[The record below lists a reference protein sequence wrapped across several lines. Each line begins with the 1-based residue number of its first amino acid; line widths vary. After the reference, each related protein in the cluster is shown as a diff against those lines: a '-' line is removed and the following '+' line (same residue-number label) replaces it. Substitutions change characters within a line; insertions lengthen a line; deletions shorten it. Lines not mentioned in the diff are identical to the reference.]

1 MITTDFEYYCAQ
13 SITEAVDLFKQ
24 LSDSGIRPL
33 FYNGGTEIITLMRI
47 NSFYTHV
54 NAVIDIKRIPECS
67 VLEMDEHDYLVI
79 GASVPLAKIEEN
91 MAFPLLSKNCSRIA
105 DHTSREKI
113 TLGGNVCGHIKYK
126 EAILP
131 LLLTNSTLVIADEK
145 GLHEVF
151 IQDIFDKEI
160 ILEPG
165 SFIVQFKIEKEFLS
179 MPYINKKMTKIDRI
193 GYPLI
198 TVSAIQM
205 KKEIR
210 FAFSGLCETPF
221 YSYEIDDILNNEENS
236 IRKRINA
243 AIKQIPEPILDD
255 IEGSASYRKF
265 VLSNTL
271 EEIMMKLNGGG
282 GNEAIS

>member
-1 MITTDFEYYCAQ
+1 
-13 SITEAVDLFKQ
+13 
-24 LSDSGIRPL
+24 
-33 FYNGGTEIITLMRI
+33 I

-79 GASVPLAKIEEN
+79 GASVPLAEIEEN
-91 MAFPLLSKNCSRIA
+91 MAFTLLSKNCSRIA

-113 TLGGNVCGHIKYK
+113 TLGGNVCGHIKYNK
-126 EAILP
+126 LVLP
-131 LLLTNSTLVIADEK
+131 LNIKNNMLVKADEK
-145 GLHEVF
+145 GMYE
-151 IQDIFDKEI
+151 IIIKEI
-160 ILEPG
+160 INKKIILETG
-165 SFIVQFKIEKEFLS
+165 SFNVQFKIEKEFLS
-179 MPYINKKMTKIDRI
+179 MHYINKKMTKIDRN

-236 IRKRINA
+236 IR
-243 AIKQIPEPILDD
+243 
-255 IEGSASYRKF
+255 
-265 VLSNTL
+265 
-271 EEIMMKLNGGG
+271 
-282 GNEAIS
+282 

>member
-1 MITTDFEYYCAQ
+1 
-13 SITEAVDLFKQ
+13 

-67 VLEMDEHDYLVI
+67 VVEMDEHDYLVI
-79 GASVPLAKIEEN
+79 GASVPLAEIEEN

-131 LLLTNSTLVIADEK
+131 LLLTNSMLVIADEK

-205 KKEIR
+205 KKNRNNCDTVFNVLVNKKKNKIC
-210 FAFSGLCETPF
+210 FKFNNF
-221 YSYEIDDILNNEENS
+221 YEKTFNTLKKKKISKKKENS
-236 IRKRINA
+236 KRNLINRG
-243 AIKQIPEPILDD
+243 IKQIPAPFLVIKEC
-255 IEGSASYRKF
+255 S
-265 VLSNTL
+265 
-271 EEIMMKLNGGG
+271 
-282 GNEAIS
+282 ISLCYFF

>member
-1 MITTDFEYYCAQ
+1 
-13 SITEAVDLFKQ
+13 
-24 LSDSGIRPL
+24 
-33 FYNGGTEIITLMRI
+33 
-47 NSFYTHV
+47 
-54 NAVIDIKRIPECS
+54 
-67 VLEMDEHDYLVI
+67 
-79 GASVPLAKIEEN
+79 
-91 MAFPLLSKNCSRIA
+91 
-105 DHTSREKI
+105 
-113 TLGGNVCGHIKYK
+113 
-126 EAILP
+126 
-131 LLLTNSTLVIADEK
+131 
-145 GLHEVF
+145 
-151 IQDIFDKEI
+151 
-160 ILEPG
+160 
-165 SFIVQFKIEKEFLS
+165 
-179 MPYINKKMTKIDRI
+179 MTKIDRI